1 MADILFVIFVVALL
15 ALAIGFIIYFI
26 DLLISDYIRKKGY
39 QNSILEPLKKT
50 IDKGRLTNLKD
61 VFSIIESSRVEP
73 YSNNPEKYIEEVLSD
88 LRTYK
93 LTKDDSVYGFDSR
106 LFDNLSKELEQRK
119 QTEPFE
125 GLPSNERDLLKDILQ
140 ITNLS
145 GSNSSHLKSK
155 IHSLSDIM
163 ITKERNIQIVGVENK
178 ISYRLSI
185 ISLIIGVIS
194 MVLTVISLIK
204 GWN

>member
-125 GLPSNERDLLKDILQ
+125 GLPVS
-140 ITNLS
+140 
-145 GSNSSHLKSK
+145 
-155 IHSLSDIM
+155 
-163 ITKERNIQIVGVENK
+163 
-178 ISYRLSI
+178 
-185 ISLIIGVIS
+185 
-194 MVLTVISLIK
+194 
-204 GWN
+204 

>member
-1 MADILFVIFVVALL
+1 M
-15 ALAIGFIIYFI
+15 
-26 DLLISDYIRKKGY
+26 
-39 QNSILEPLKKT
+39 
-50 IDKGRLTNLKD
+50 
-61 VFSIIESSRVEP
+61 
-73 YSNNPEKYIEEVLSD
+73 
-88 LRTYK
+88 
-93 LTKDDSVYGFDSR
+93 
-106 LFDNLSKELEQRK
+106 SKELEQRK

-140 ITNLS
+140 ITSLS
-145 GSNSSHLKSK
+145 DSSSSHLKSK

-185 ISLIIGVIS
+185 ISLIVGVIS
-194 MVLTVISLIK
+194 MVLTIISLIK